1 MDQGK
6 VRSFPRSTV
15 DDMFFNV
22 MSVLTKKM
30 IRLSV
35 LNVGTNNTT
44 KYTSTEISDLLK
56 LRSVVHKQDN
66 YKR

>member
-1 MDQGK
+1 MDQGE

-22 MSVLTKKM
+22 MPVLTKKM
-30 IRLSV
+30 IRLRV

>member
-1 MDQGK
+1 MDEGE

-15 DDMFFNV
+15 DNMFFNV
-22 MSVLTKKM
+22 MPVLTKKM
-30 IRLSV
+30 IRLRV

>member
-1 MDQGK
+1 MDEGE

-22 MSVLTKKM
+22 MPVLTKKM
-30 IRLSV
+30 IRLPV
-35 LNVGTNNTT
+35 FNVGTNNTT
-44 KYTSTEISDLLK
+44 KYASTEISGLLK
-56 LRSVVHKQDN
+56 LRSVVHKQDK

>member
-1 MDQGK
+1 MDEGE

-22 MSVLTKKM
+22 MPVLTKKM
-30 IRLSV
+30 IRLRV

>member
-1 MDQGK
+1 MDQEK

-22 MSVLTKKM
+22 MPVLTKKM
-30 IRLSV
+30 IRLRV

>member
-1 MDQGK
+1 MDQEK

-22 MSVLTKKM
+22 MPVLTKKM
-30 IRLSV
+30 IRLRV
-35 LNVGTNNTT
+35 FNVGTNNTA
-44 KYTSTEISDLLK
+44 KYASTEISDLLK

>member
-22 MSVLTKKM
+22 MPVLTKKM

-35 LNVGTNNTT
+35 LNVGINNTT

>member
-15 DDMFFNV
+15 DDTFFNV
-22 MSVLTKKM
+22 MPVLTKKM
-30 IRLSV
+30 IRLRV

>member
-22 MSVLTKKM
+22 MPVLTKKM
-30 IRLSV
+30 IRLRV

>member
-1 MDQGK
+1 MDQEN
-6 VRSFPRSTV
+6 VRSFSRSTD

-22 MSVLTKKM
+22 MPVLTKKM
-30 IRLSV
+30 IRLRV

>member
-1 MDQGK
+1 
-6 VRSFPRSTV
+6 
-15 DDMFFNV
+15 MFFNV
-22 MSVLTKKM
+22 MLVLTKKM
-30 IRLSV
+30 IRLRV